1 MGDSDPSVPVDG
13 ATLAMLTLAA
23 GIATGDEATVEAAA
37 RITTAAGVS
46 AVWADELL
54 LQSVL
59 MVGWPRAL
67 MAARVWRGVSG
78 VAAPAHDPDTDPARA
93 VEWLRQGEATCR
105 VVYGAN
111 YERLRH
117 NVAALHPALDA
128 WMITEGYG
136 RTLSRPGLPLR
147 LRELC
152 TVAQCA
158 VLGALPQLHSH
169 LRGARHAGAN
179 AAETAA
185 ALAAARPHA
194 AVAVIQQA
202 EALWRKDGR

>member
-1 MGDSDPSVPVDG
+1 MISADPASLALLDLAAAIAAGDEAFLKD
-13 ATLAMLTLAA
+13 ATRAALAA
-23 GIATGDEATVEAAA
+23 GVP
-37 RITTAAGVS
+37 

-67 MAARVWRGVSG
+67 TAARAWREGSG
-78 VAAPAHDPDTDPARA
+78 IAAPSEEPDSGPDRLA
-93 VEWLRQGEATCR
+93 EWQRLGESTCR
-105 VVYGAN
+105 VVYGLN
-111 YERLRH
+111 YQRLRD
-117 NVAALHPALDA
+117 NVRALHPALDA

-136 RTLSRPGLPLR
+136 RTLSRPGLALP

-152 TVAQCA
+152 TVSQCA

-169 LRGARHAGAN
+169 LRGARHAGAGS
-179 AAETAA
+179 TDTRA
-185 ALAAARPHA
+185 ALEAARRHA
-194 AVAVIQQA
+194 RPEVMQQA